1 MQPAVSVL
9 LSCAFTLKLCL
20 VRAMKPRIERERKQ
34 RGVGIRFEFPFIL
47 VLDKQ
52 GEENMESKSVSL
64 GWKEK

>member
-1 MQPAVSVL
+1 
-9 LSCAFTLKLCL
+9 
-20 VRAMKPRIERERKQ
+20 MKPRIERERKQ

-52 GEENMESKSVSL
+52 GEENMESKSVSF

>member
-1 MQPAVSVL
+1 
-9 LSCAFTLKLCL
+9 
-20 VRAMKPRIERERKQ
+20 MKPRIERERKQ

-47 VLDKQ
+47 VLDMQ